1 MDLNCLK
8 VFHEA
13 CKYKSFT
20 KASQKLFVSQSA
32 VSMQIKKLEQNLEVQ
47 LIERNAKTFKLTN
60 EGAELYKMAK
70 DIFEKVSRMENN
82 IQRII
87 KSKKEK
93 LFIGSNHNIGE
104 PILPTIIK
112 EFTEIEENIEF
123 DIFIKNSATLIK
135 YLKEGT
141 LDIILAEDLNV
152 VDDDIE
158 VVNTNDYPFVI
169 IAPNEVKNYNDLKNI
184 FYLKRN
190 SEQTSI
196 YMKKFEEKIG
206 FKNDKIMNVNGS
218 IETTKRLVA
227 MGVGFALVPYYCVY
241 ENIETNDFK
250 ILYRFS
256 KSFNKFQIMYMK
268 DRDSHSSLQKFIKFI
283 INKDIT
289 KPLKDLKKV

>member
-158 VVNTNDYPFVI
+158 VINTNDYPFVI